1 MTRLLFIIGILCCSI
16 STALSQHC
24 ADGRYG
30 EVALFDSS
38 QIFIQQNIQ
47 YGSATNYFTNQAVNL
62 TMDIYYPHQAY
73 DMVQSRPFVLMIHG
87 GSFAGGNKNDVA
99 YECMEFARRGFVAAT
114 ITYRLG
120 WNCDNVICF
129 NCSGNNLKRAI
140 YSAVQDARAALRFAV
155 SQSNSWG
162 IDPNWIFTGGESAG
176 SITALLSAT
185 WSQDEADS
193 WIPAGLSEQ
202 LGGLDNSGN
211 TLTNT
216 YDIKGVINHCG
227 AVMNTSH
234 LNDNPDVP
242 IISFHDS
249 NDCTVSYGY
258 GNVLACLCDGY
269 LGVAGSQ
276 AIHNYSLNNGHCSE
290 LNTVPQILP
299 NHCSYPVPNLVKL
312 ASCFMKRI
320 MCGFCMS
327 SQTNDTNAQAICSNV
342 YATNCNGTP
351 GCTYQMATNYNPSA
365 TQDDGSCIFPSTCP
379 EDINLDGVVGVQDL
393 LQLIGAYGN
402 TCD

>member
-1 MTRLLFIIGILCCSI
+1 MLRLAIAILLCCFYNI
-16 STALSQHC
+16 THGQQC
-24 ADGRYG
+24 IDGRYG

-38 QIFIQQNIQ
+38 QIVIQQNIQ
-47 YGSATNYFTNQAVNL
+47 FGIATNYFTNQPVNL
-62 TMDIYYPHQAY
+62 LMDVYYPHPEVDALSQ
-73 DMVQSRPFVLMIHG
+73 RPFVLMIHG
-87 GSFAGGNKNDVA
+87 GGFAGGNKNEVA

-120 WNCDNVICF
+120 WNCDNVLCI

-155 SQSNSWG
+155 SQSDNWG
-162 IDPNWIFTGGESAG
+162 IDTNWIFAGGESAG
-176 SITALLSAT
+176 SITALLCAT
-185 WSQDEADS
+185 WSQEEADS
-193 WIPAGLSEQ
+193 WVPEGLSTQ
-202 LGGLDNSGN
+202 LGGLDASGN
-211 TLTNT
+211 ELTNT

-227 AVMNTSH
+227 AVVNTSH

-249 NDCTVSYGY
+249 NDCTVPYGY
-258 GNVLACLCDGY
+258 GNVLACLCSGY
-269 LGVAGSQ
+269 LGVFGSQ
-276 AIHNYSLNNGHCSE
+276 AIHNYSISNGHCSE

-327 SQTNDTNAQAICSNV
+327 SHTTDTNAQAICSNV
-342 YATNCNGTP
+342 YATNCNGVL
-351 GCTYQMATNYNPSA
+351 GCIYPNASNYNPNA

-379 EDINLDGVVGVQDL
+379 EDLNLDGVVGVQDL